1 VLAAQP
7 DHDHH
12 YLRRS
17 LNHPHTLLVME
28 SKKEFHKLLQ
38 RQIQKHFPDLVNQE
52 SAFKSFFEA
61 VSQSYFQ
68 HDNDRLFLEHAMLQS
83 SQELLSKKQVISNL
97 LDTQTKALDSLR
109 ISIAELLPQYDPTA
123 NDDIMA
129 IADILHNE
137 VHGRK
142 IAEQTNVQI
151 NKRISYLLNSLKLG
165 MVEYDLNGVIQFAH
179 EKFYDIF
186 EWPEGELQGKGI
198 NALINE
204 TKEQDYLSKFLGSFT
219 SSDGLVLELPLF
231 TYGKRPFWA
240 LCSIAPVFDYDGKRN
255 GMVMVVFDITDQKN
269 LESELR
275 SERSKAEEAL
285 EIRKSI
291 MANVSHEL
299 RTPLNAIVGMSSLLR
314 DTPLNPEQSE
324 YVDTL
329 KNSSHG
335 LLILINDLLDVSK
348 IESGALV
355 LENTTFSLHQSIHLL
370 RKGLNVKAQEKGI
383 KLRLISDSDLHGYHL
398 GDPTRLNQVITNLVG
413 NAIKFT
419 SEGTVDIILDLVE
432 DRKTEQVMRIA
443 IKDTGIGIPED
454 RISGIFMKFSQA
466 DASTTRKY
474 GGTGL
479 GLNIANE
486 IVNLMGGEI
495 IVKSKV
501 GEGSEFMF
509 TITLAKAEAPQVDEP
524 NVVQNKSLQGYHI
537 LLVDDNNINLFLAQ
551 TILSKW
557 HAEVTTATNGEEAI
571 QAITKGNFDLVLMDL
586 QMPILD
592 GFEATRIIRDDFK
605 NETPI
610 IAFTANALNSEK
622 ETCLSIGMNDYL
634 TKPIQPD
641 HLYNAILKLLQGN
654 GKLKEID
661 LAS

>member
-1 VLAAQP
+1 
-7 DHDHH
+7 
-12 YLRRS
+12 
-17 LNHPHTLLVME
+17 ME
-28 SKKEFHKLLQ
+28 SKKETHRLLQ
-38 RQIQKHFPDLVNQE
+38 RQIQKHFPGYPNQGPE
-52 SAFKSFFEA
+52 FEAFFEA
-61 VSQSYFQ
+61 ISQSYYQ

-97 LDTQTKALDSLR
+97 LDTQTKALTSLR
-109 ISIAELLPQYDPTA
+109 ESIAELLPEYELNA

-129 IADILHNE
+129 IADILNKE

-142 IAEQTNVQI
+142 IAEFQSAQSS
-151 NKRISYLLNSLKLG
+151 KRISYLLNSLKLG
-165 MVEYDLNGVIQFAH
+165 MVEYDLNGHIQYAH
-179 EKFYDIF
+179 EKFYEIF
-186 EWPEGELQGKGI
+186 DWPEGELKGKSI
-198 NALINE
+198 STLIDE
-204 TKEQDYLSKFLGSFT
+204 SKEQDYLSKFLGSFT

-231 TYGKRPFWA
+231 THDQKPFWA
-240 LCSIAPVFDYDGKRN
+240 LCSIAPVFDLDGERN
-255 GMVMVVFDITDQKN
+255 GMVMVVFDITNQKN
-269 LESELR
+269 LEAELR
-275 SERSKAEEAL
+275 SERAKAEEAL

-299 RTPLNAIVGMSSLLR
+299 RTPLNAIVGMSSLLK
-314 DTPLNPEQSE
+314 DTPLNAEQSE

-329 KNSSHG
+329 RNSSHG
-335 LLILINDLLDVSK
+335 LLILINDILDVSK

-355 LENTTFSLHQSIHLL
+355 LENTTFSIHQSIHLL

-419 SEGTVDIILDLVE
+419 GEGTVDIILDLVK
-432 DRKTEQVMRIA
+432 DQRTEQTIRIA

-454 RISGIFMKFSQA
+454 RIDSIFMKFSQA

-509 TITLAKAEAPQVDEP
+509 TITLPKAEAPQVDEP
-524 NVVQNKSLQGYHI
+524 TVIQNKSLQGFHI

-571 QAITKGNFDLVLMDL
+571 QAITRGNFDLVLMDL

-641 HLYNAILKLLQGN
+641 HLYLAILKLLQQD
-654 GKLKEID
+654 GKLLPAD

>member
-1 VLAAQP
+1 
-7 DHDHH
+7 
-12 YLRRS
+12 
-17 LNHPHTLLVME
+17 ME
-28 SKKEFHKLLQ
+28 SKKETHRLLQ
-38 RQIQKHFPDLVNQE
+38 RQIQKHFPGFPNQGPE
-52 SAFKSFFEA
+52 YEAFFEA
-61 VSQSYFQ
+61 ISQSYYQ

-97 LDTQTKALDSLR
+97 LDTQTKALTSLR
-109 ISIAELLPQYDPTA
+109 ESIAELLPEYELNA

-129 IADILHNE
+129 IADILNKE

-142 IAEQTNVQI
+142 IAEFQSAQSS
-151 NKRISYLLNSLKLG
+151 KRISYLLNSLKLG
-165 MVEYDLNGVIQFAH
+165 MVEYDLNGHIQYAH
-179 EKFYDIF
+179 EKFYEIF
-186 EWPEGELQGKGI
+186 DWPEGELKGKSI
-198 NALINE
+198 STLIDE
-204 TKEQDYLSKFLGSFT
+204 SKEKDYLSKFLGSFT

-231 TYGKRPFWA
+231 TYDHKPFWA
-240 LCSIAPVFDYDGKRN
+240 LCSIAPVFDLEGQRN
-255 GMVMVVFDITDQKN
+255 GMVMVVFDITNQKN
-269 LESELR
+269 LEAELR
-275 SERSKAEEAL
+275 SERAKAEEAL

-299 RTPLNAIVGMSSLLR
+299 RTPLNAIVGMSSLLK
-314 DTPLNPEQSE
+314 DTPLNAEQSE

-329 KNSSHG
+329 RNSSHG
-335 LLILINDLLDVSK
+335 LLILINDILDVSK

-355 LENTTFSLHQSIHLL
+355 LENTTFSIHQSIHLL

-419 SEGTVDIILDLVE
+419 SEGTVDIILDLVK
-432 DRKTEQVMRIA
+432 DQRTEQTIRIA

-454 RISGIFMKFSQA
+454 RIDSIFMKFSQA

-509 TITLAKAEAPQVDEP
+509 TITLPKAEAPQVDEP
-524 NVVQNKSLQGYHI
+524 TVIQNKSLQGFHI

-571 QAITKGNFDLVLMDL
+571 QAITRGNFDLVLMDL

-641 HLYNAILKLLQGN
+641 HLYSAILKLLQQD
-654 GKLKEID
+654 GKLMPAD